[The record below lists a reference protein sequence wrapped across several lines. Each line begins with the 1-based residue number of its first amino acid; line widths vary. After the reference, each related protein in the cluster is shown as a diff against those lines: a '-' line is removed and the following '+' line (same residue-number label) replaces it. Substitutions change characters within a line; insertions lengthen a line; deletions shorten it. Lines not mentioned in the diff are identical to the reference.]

1 MFPFPSKRLA
11 ELSKKVKRFVKE
23 HKKEIIIGAVCA
35 GLGVHYG
42 KKHFGVSAE
51 EMKLVKE
58 LREFKGKN
66 LFEDIYEVQ
75 KGSNNLKVFRPAVEK
90 HVSDIDEAI
99 KLCFGSRNP
108 ETTGFVVFTK

>member
-1 MFPFPSKRLA
+1 MNT
-11 ELSKKVKRFVKE
+11 EKVKKFVKE
-23 HKKEIIIGAVCA
+23 HKNEIIIGVVCA
-35 GLGVHYG
+35 GIGVHYG
-42 KKHFGVSAE
+42 KKHYGVSKD
-51 EMKLVKE
+51 EMKLVKD
-58 LREFKGKN
+58 LRTFDTVKGNGLFK
-66 LFEDIYEVQ
+66 DIYEVQ

>member
-1 MFPFPSKRLA
+1 MNTEKA
-11 ELSKKVKRFVKE
+11 KRFVKK

-35 GLGVHYG
+35 GIGVHYG
-42 KKHFGVSAE
+42 KKHFGVSAD

-58 LREFKGKN
+58 LREFKGEN
-66 LFEDIYEVQ
+66 LFKDIYEAQ

>member
-1 MFPFPSKRLA
+1 MNT
-11 ELSKKVKRFVKE
+11 EKVKKFVKE

-35 GLGVHYG
+35 GIGVHYG
-42 KKHFGVSAE
+42 KKHFGVSSD

-58 LREFKGKN
+58 LREFKGET
-66 LFEDIYEVQ
+66 LFEDLYEVQ
-75 KGSNNLKVFRPAVEK
+75 KGSNSLQVCQPSVEK

-99 KLCFGSRNP
+99 KLYFGSRNP

>member
-1 MFPFPSKRLA
+1 MNT
-11 ELSKKVKRFVKE
+11 EKVKRFVKK

-42 KKHFGVSAE
+42 KKHFGVSAD

-75 KGSNNLKVFRPAVEK
+75 
-90 HVSDIDEAI
+90 I
-99 KLCFGSRNP
+99 
-108 ETTGFVVFTK
+108 

>member
-1 MFPFPSKRLA
+1 MNTEKA
-11 ELSKKVKRFVKE
+11 KRFVKE

-42 KKHFGVSAE
+42 KKHFGVSAD

-66 LFEDIYEVQ
+66 LFKDLYDIQ
-75 KGSNNLKVFRPAVEK
+75 KGSTSLQVCQPAVER

-99 KLCFGSRNP
+99 KFYFGSRNP